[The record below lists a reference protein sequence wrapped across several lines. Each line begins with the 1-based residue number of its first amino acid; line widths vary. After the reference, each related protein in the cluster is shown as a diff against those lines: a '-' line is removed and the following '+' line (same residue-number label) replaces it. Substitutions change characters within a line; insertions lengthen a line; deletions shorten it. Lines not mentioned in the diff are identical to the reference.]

1 MADPRFFRRMGP
13 FTLAELAAISGAE
26 PAGDRSR
33 SAPFE
38 DVAPLQDAGPDEV
51 GFFDNPRYLAAYRKS
66 AAGAC
71 VVSPEAVAQA
81 PAGMALLVTEKPYRA
96 YALIARAFYP
106 EETAK
111 AGIHARATV
120 SESAA
125 VAESAEIGANC
136 VIEAGAEIGARSVV
150 KANCT
155 IGPGVVVGPDCIIGP
170 NATLS
175 HCIIGARCR
184 IHPGVRIGNRGFG
197 FTMDPEGYLDIPQ
210 LGRVVLENDVEVG
223 ANSTIDRGAGPD
235 THIGAGCKIDNLVML
250 GHNVRL
256 GKGCVLVSQAGIAG
270 STKLEDYVV
279 VGGQGGIS
287 GHLTIGK
294 GAKISAQAGV
304 IKDIP
309 PGLSVT
315 GFPAMPNKEF
325 FRLLAWQRRQ
335 SRKKGGGE

>member
-13 FTLAELAAISGAE
+13 FTLSELAEIAGATISGE
-26 PAGDRSR
+26 Y
-33 SAPFE
+33 APESSFD
-38 DVAPLQDAGPDEV
+38 DVAPLQTATTQDV
-51 GFFDNPRYLAAYRKS
+51 SFFDNPRYLDAFRKS
-66 AAGAC
+66 RAGAC
-71 VVSPEAVAQA
+71 VISEEVVPEA
-81 PAGMALLVTEKPYRA
+81 PCGMALLVATKPYRA

-106 EETAK
+106 EEEAL
-111 AGIHARATV
+111 AGIHERAVVDET
-120 SESAA
+120 ATIA
-125 VAESAEIGANC
+125 PSAEINPNVVVEG
-136 VIEAGAEIGARSVV
+136 GAEIGAGTIIR
-150 KANCT
+150 ANST
-155 IGPGVVVGPDCIIGP
+155 IGAGVVIGADCVIGP

-175 HCIIGARCR
+175 HCLIGARCR

-210 LGRVVLENDVEVG
+210 LGRVILEDDVEVG

-235 THIGAGCKIDNLVML
+235 TLVGAGSKIDNLVML
-250 GHNVRL
+250 GHNVKL

-270 STKLEDYVV
+270 STRLEDYVV

-309 PGLSVT
+309 AGESVT
-315 GFPAMPNKEF
+315 GFPAMPNREF

-335 SRKKGGGE
+335 SRKKGG